1 MPSEDSR
8 ILNLLPPRPL
18 PRPRPLPLPV
28 IVVGGNRGLMS
39 NREGIGR
46 TRRGSTTETSGNLDE
61 KASFGGA
68 ALLRRR
74 VVMMDGARTSA
85 ATALALRRG
94 DPVAFERIECRLG
107 SSGRALHGQI
117 HGRARHR
124 APAERQVGALAAAD
138 VAGHRLC
145 SRTHRCHR
153 AEVAS
158 RCETRGRG
166 DWWWCVGWRFKL
178 ECG

>member
-1 MPSEDSR
+1 M
-8 ILNLLPPRPL
+8 
-18 PRPRPLPLPV
+18 
-28 IVVGGNRGLMS
+28 
-39 NREGIGR
+39 
-46 TRRGSTTETSGNLDE
+46 
-61 KASFGGA
+61 K
-68 ALLRRR
+68 RR

-124 APAERQVGALAAAD
+124 APAERQVVCAD
-138 VAGHRLC
+138 VAGRHRLC
-145 SRTHRCHR
+145 GPHGCHR

-158 RCETRGRG
+158 RCETRGLG
-166 DWWWCVGWRFKL
+166 G
-178 ECG
+178 